1 MRVSGE
7 QNGRIKV
14 ILSADD
20 IKHLGLDM
28 QRLNCDEADTRYLL
42 QAVFRLAAQKAG
54 ICTRAHK
61 LFIEAYPFC
70 GGGIFYFT
78 ALSTDLKARPRK
90 KAFQCFVY
98 DFYDAEDLIAAAEL
112 LSRCNAVFKSDIYS
126 FKAKYRLVA
135 YCSGSSRELYAAK
148 ELCDEFTKSEAAA
161 KYAEEY
167 GKPIAKGNAVKK
179 LWSHFTKKHDR

>member
-1 MRVSGE
+1 MKVSGE

-20 IKHLGLDM
+20 IKQLGLDM
-28 QRLNCDEADTRYLL
+28 QRLDCDEEDTRYLL

-54 ICTRAHK
+54 ICTKAHR

-78 ALSTDLKARPRK
+78 ALPINLKARPHK
-90 KAFQCFVY
+90 KIFKYFIY
-98 DFYDAEDLIAAAEL
+98 DFCDAESLIAATEL
-112 LSRCNAVFKSDIYS
+112 LSRCDAVLKSDIYTLEN
-126 FKAKYRLVA
+126 KYRLVA
-135 YCSGSSRELYAAK
+135 YCIGSSRELYAAK
-148 ELCDEFTKSEAAA
+148 ELCDEFTKNEVAA

-167 GKPIAKGNAVKK
+167 GTPVAKGNAVKK
-179 LWSHFTKKHDR
+179 LWSYFAKKHDH